1 MIGMGFFDLFEAVLS
16 WLSNC
21 LSFLRTGA
29 YAIIH
34 AIMMLVV
41 YTLTGADSGSL
52 SVGGVIGLVAG
63 NAFVMLLETAL
74 VCIQVLRLEYYE
86 LFGRFY
92 TGSGTPF
99 KPVTIDYTNAA
110 SRAA

>member
-1 MIGMGFFDLFEAVLS
+1 
-16 WLSNC
+16 
-21 LSFLRTGA
+21 
-29 YAIIH
+29 
-34 AIMMLVV
+34 
-41 YTLTGADSGSL
+41 
-52 SVGGVIGLVAG
+52 
-63 NAFVMLLETAL
+63 MLLETAL